1 MDNGYSAPEITE
13 VGSVRELTLNPGKGK
28 GKGQSNGKG
37 NGKGNGK
44 PGGYDE
50 FS

>member
-28 GKGQSNGKG
+28 GQGNGK
-37 NGKGNGK
+37 GKGNGK